1 MFLSFRIPSQKT
13 TPKINYPF
21 NIKVLRIQ
29 ATDAMDCKTEKT
41 EFLFILFS
49 SCLDVHPQYWRGLA
63 VSFVKIPTEKF

>member
-29 ATDAMDCKTEKT
+29 ATDAMDCKTEKN
-41 EFLFILFS
+41 
-49 SCLDVHPQYWRGLA
+49 
-63 VSFVKIPTEKF
+63 